1 MSPVATS
8 VGARP
13 VVKVGAAEL
22 SERIAAA
29 LRTTIVDTDAD
40 GPDSCRLVI
49 DDPTRE
55 LLADSDLDLAAELTI
70 TAGRVGENSGDTL
83 FDGVVY
89 AIGFDYD
96 DRGGYTTVT
105 AYDRSYGLYNGL
117 HTTSFQNMTDG
128 DIAKQIAR
136 DVGLTAGD
144 VATTTVLHEHV
155 SQVNE
160 THIEFLERRGR
171 EVGCVVVVSGSTLH
185 FRPSTPAADAPAPG
199 AYDSADR
206 LQLVPGQEPPAP
218 DRAGHGR
225 PAGLPGGGPR
235 LGHVDQAG
243 ARRHHGRPHRDG
255 EPAGHARVGRR
266 AVRQPARGHGR
277 PPARPAGGVRRRG
290 RRARRAPG
298 QHQRASPRGSP
309 TATRTWSP
317 VRP

>member
-22 SERIAAA
+22 PERIAAA

-144 VATTTVLHEHV
+144 VATTVGAARARLAGQRDPHRV
-155 SQVNE
+155 PRAARPGGR
-160 THIEFLERRGR
+160 LRRRRVRLDAALPGAHPGVGR
-171 EVGCVVVVSGSTLH
+171 PGARRLRLRG
-185 FRPSTPAADAPAPG
+185 PAAAG
-199 AYDSADR
+199 AR
-206 LQLVPGQEPPAP
+206 QEPAAP
-218 DRAGHGR
+218 DRPRDGR
-225 PAGLPGGGPR
+225 PAGVPGGGPR
-235 LGHVDQAG
+235 LGHVHEAG
-243 ARRHHGRPHRDG
+243 ARRHHGRHDRDG
-255 EPAGHARVGRR
+255 EPAGHARVGRASCSAAR
-266 AVRQPARGHGR
+266 AGSRSTCRSASRRSATPW
-277 PPARPAGGVRRRG
+277 PRRG
-290 RRARRAPG
+290 PSTWAAPTS
-298 QHQRASPRGSP
+298 SPRGSR

-317 VRP
+317 ARR